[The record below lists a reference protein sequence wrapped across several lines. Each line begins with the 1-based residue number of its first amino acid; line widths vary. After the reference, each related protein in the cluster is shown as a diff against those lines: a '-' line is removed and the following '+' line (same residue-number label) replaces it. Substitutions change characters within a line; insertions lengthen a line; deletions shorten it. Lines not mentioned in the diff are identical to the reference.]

1 MGVVDVARPLP
12 LAAWRTG
19 RRPASGRGPGGRRRN
34 AWTPATW
41 CSFRA
46 ACCSH
51 ATAASRSSALLRFI
65 VSVNPCA
72 GGFLFGCSHNSSGDT
87 EQDDSASHPL
97 MTVSTQDST
106 ADIAQTSGQHLKLT
120 VLSETGKHIDGPQ
133 AAACSP
139 PEL

>member
-1 MGVVDVARPLP
+1 MG
-12 LAAWRTG
+12 
-19 RRPASGRGPGGRRRN
+19 RRN

-41 CSFRA
+41 WSFRA

-51 ATAASRSSALLRFI
+51 ATAASRSLALLRFI

-97 MTVSTQDST
+97 MTVSTQIRPPT
-106 ADIAQTSGQHLKLT
+106 LLKTSGQHLK
-120 VLSETGKHIDGPQ
+120 TGSVGDWQ
-133 AAACSP
+133 AH
-139 PEL
+139 